1 MSRLGAC
8 LHFNGVTNDYIR
20 SLLKGNAMS
29 PLLVYISRL
38 LGIGEVNI
46 SLLSMPVDDLTE
58 LINQRDI

>member
-1 MSRLGAC
+1 
-8 LHFNGVTNDYIR
+8 
-20 SLLKGNAMS
+20 
-29 PLLVYISRL
+29 VYISRL

>member
-1 MSRLGAC
+1 
-8 LHFNGVTNDYIR
+8 
-20 SLLKGNAMS
+20 
-29 PLLVYISRL
+29 